1 MTAANVAK
9 TAFRTHDGLYEFL
22 VLPFGLCNSPVT
34 FQALMNDILRPFLR
48 RIVLVFFDDI
58 LIFSDSW
65 VSHLRHVRTVLDILR
80 QHRLFIK
87 RSKCEF
93 GATSIAYLWH
103 TISAGSVAMDSDWPQ
118 PKSARAVRGF
128 LGLTGYYCK
137 FVKDYGSIAAHLT
150 ALLRREGFSWNE
162 DDTAAFTALKTTIT
176 TVPVLALP
184 DFAKPSMV
192 ECDAS
197 TYGFSMVLL
206 KERHPVAFFS
216 RPVAPRHRSPTAYE
230 RELIGLVLALR
241 HWRLY
246 LWGRRFIVK
255 TDYYSLKFHLD
266 QRLVTIS
273 QHHWVGKL
281 LGFDFTVEYKAGS
294 TNVVADTISRRDTKE
309 MVLLAVSGPQFD
321 FIDRLDHANSTD
333 PALVA
338 LRTEIADAQRAAPW
352 SLVDGLVAF
361 QGQLY
366 IPPASLLLHEVHAAV
381 HDDGHEGVQHTL
393 HRLCRDFR
401 SPRLRAMV

>member
-1 MTAANVAK
+1 
-9 TAFRTHDGLYEFL
+9 
-22 VLPFGLCNSPVT
+22 
-34 FQALMNDILRPFLR
+34 
-48 RIVLVFFDDI
+48 
-58 LIFSDSW
+58 
-65 VSHLRHVRTVLDILR
+65 
-80 QHRLFIK
+80 
-87 RSKCEF
+87 
-93 GATSIAYLWH
+93 
-103 TISAGSVAMDSDWPQ
+103 
-118 PKSARAVRGF
+118 
-128 LGLTGYYCK
+128 
-137 FVKDYGSIAAHLT
+137 
-150 ALLRREGFSWNE
+150 
-162 DDTAAFTALKTTIT
+162 
-176 TVPVLALP
+176 
-184 DFAKPSMV
+184 MV

-216 RPVAPRHRSPTAYE
+216 RPVAPQHRSPTAYE

-381 HDDGHEGVQHTL
+381 HDDGHEGVQRTL
-393 HRLCRDFR
+393 HRLCRDFC
-401 SPRLRAMV
+401 SPRLRAVVQDYVRACATCQRHKSEHLHLAGLLLPLPVPTMVWSDVGLDFIEALPRIGGKSVILTVMDRFSKYCHFIPLAHPYSAESVAHVFFAEIVCLHGVPPWCRIAIRCSPPYSGRNSCGS